1 MSKKINFICTFI
13 DFTLTLIFAIIIMM
27 KVTLKENKSKNDI
40 EVLIEY
46 PEMSETVNRIE
57 RAIKSVDNAVRC
69 LDDDGNICFVR
80 VSDIYYIESVEK
92 QIFIYTKDKVYRAEL
107 QLYQYAEKLYSFGFE
122 QISKTCVLNINML
135 VSVKPIFNSKME
147 ALLENGEKV
156 LISRNFISAI
166 KRRLEKML

>member
-1 MSKKINFICTFI
+1 
-13 DFTLTLIFAIIIMM
+13 MM
-27 KVTLKENKSKNDI
+27 KVTIKENKSKNDI

-80 VSDIYYIESVEK
+80 VSDICYIESVEK

-107 QLYQYAEKLYSFGFE
+107 QLYQYAEKLYSYGFE

>member
-1 MSKKINFICTFI
+1 MFTHNINF
-13 DFTLTLIFAIIIMM
+13 TLRLIFAIIKTM
-27 KVTLKENKSKNDI
+27 KITLKENKIKNDI
-40 EVLIEY
+40 EVIIEY

-57 RAIKSVDNAVRC
+57 HAVKSFDNAVRC
-69 LDDDGNICFVR
+69 LNDDGNICFVR
-80 VSDIYYIESVEK
+80 VSDIFYIESVEK

-156 LISRNFISAI
+156 IISRNFISTI

>member
-1 MSKKINFICTFI
+1 
-13 DFTLTLIFAIIIMM
+13 M
-27 KVTLKENKSKNDI
+27 KVTLKEDKTKKDI

-57 RAIKSVDNAVRC
+57 HAVRAVDNLIRC

-80 VSDIYYIESVEK
+80 VSDIFYIESVEK
-92 QIFIYTKDKVYRAEL
+92 RVFVYTNEKVYRSEFP
-107 QLYQYAEKLYSFGFE
+107 LYQYAEKLYSFGFE
-122 QISKTCVLNINML
+122 QISKTCVLNINIL
-135 VSVKPIFNSKME
+135 VNVKPIFNSKME

-156 LISRNFISAI
+156 LISRNYIKTI

>member
-1 MSKKINFICTFI
+1 
-13 DFTLTLIFAIIIMM
+13 M

-46 PEMSETVNRIE
+46 PEMSETVNRIKH
-57 RAIKSVDNAVRC
+57 AVKSVDNAVRC
-69 LDDDGNICFVR
+69 LDDDGNIYFVR
-80 VSDIYYIESVEK
+80 VSDIFYFESVEK
-92 QIFIYTKDKVYRAEL
+92 QVFIYTKEKVYRAEL

-122 QISKTCVLNINML
+122 QISKSCVLNLNTL

-147 ALLENGEKV
+147 AILENGERV
-156 LISRNFISAI
+156 IISRNFITTI